1 MVTLDI
7 TKAFDT
13 VCHKRLLIKLDHYGI
28 RGTAFNLIQSYLN
41 NRLQY
46 VYVNNIESNRKRV
59 IMGVPQGSVLGP
71 LLFLIYI
78 NDLQNCLK
86 SIPRLFAD
94 DTALLINAANITELE
109 IKINHELSRVSQW
122 MNKNCLTI
130 NPSKSQ
136 AIIIPPLLSQVVSPS
151 NINIKLNSSIIAISD
166 SINYLGVLID
176 SKLLFHDHIHKI
188 RSKLSRA
195 VGILCKL
202 KNLFP
207 SCILKKLYFAFFH
220 SHLLYCLTIWSAT

>member
-1 MVTLDI
+1 
-7 TKAFDT
+7 
-13 VCHKRLLIKLDHYGI
+13 
-28 RGTAFNLIQSYLN
+28 
-41 NRLQY
+41 
-46 VYVNNIESNRKRV
+46 
-59 IMGVPQGSVLGP
+59 
-71 LLFLIYI
+71 
-78 NDLQNCLK
+78 
-86 SIPRLFAD
+86 
-94 DTALLINAANITELE
+94 
-109 IKINHELSRVSQW
+109 

-166 SINYLGVLID
+166 SINYLGVLIN
-176 SKLLFHDHIHKI
+176 SKLLFHDHIYKI

-207 SCILKKLYFAFFH
+207 SCILKKL
-220 SHLLYCLTIWSAT
+220 